1 MGNKISEKFVL
12 TSEGSI
18 GRVLSVEHTLQDGTI
33 VVWENFEK
41 DKLTDTEFLDR
52 VRQNVKNF
60 NLNCQ
65 KKMVEFIDWKE
76 TREYIFAKW
85 REERNKSKY
94 NFFETIESYEEDFDK
109 DFDNLLLGRSYISE
123 ALKYYDFNNHPS
135 GMYYEEKKQLL
146 EGWRIEEKAKARDTY
161 FGELGKKYREQEET
175 RLKQKEKQRKWE
187 IRKERFFDIV
197 NNILVTVTILLG
209 VGVALLVWG
218 IIYEETG
225 DLTIYSLLD
234 HNNLTLGLIYDNS
247 PLGLLLGWIPAVIA
261 FYIFIALVG
270 VVLSII
276 SNKVIFTVILLWGT
290 IIAVF
295 FAS

>member
-12 TSEGSI
+12 TSEGI
-18 GRVLSVEHTLQDGTI
+18 I
-33 VVWENFEK
+33 
-41 DKLTDTEFLDR
+41 
-52 VRQNVKNF
+52 
-60 NLNCQ
+60 
-65 KKMVEFIDWKE
+65 
-76 TREYIFAKW
+76 
-85 REERNKSKY
+85 
-94 NFFETIESYEEDFDK
+94 
-109 DFDNLLLGRSYISE
+109 
-123 ALKYYDFNNHPS
+123 
-135 GMYYEEKKQLL
+135 
-146 EGWRIEEKAKARDTY
+146 
-161 FGELGKKYREQEET
+161 
-175 RLKQKEKQRKWE
+175 
-187 IRKERFFDIV
+187 
-197 NNILVTVTILLG
+197 ILVTVTILLG

-276 SNKVIFTVILLWGT
+276 SNKVIFTVILLWRT